1 MNTITVFP
9 KNTEEKNAIKN
20 FLESQKIKFEA
31 LIDKLPEMKI
41 DADFVSSMEQSFREV
56 MSDKIPMREF
66 KI

>member
-41 DADFVSSMEQSFREV
+41 DADFVSSMEISFREV

>member
-41 DADFVSSMEQSFREV
+41 DADFVSSMELSFREV